1 MNWKRVTAL
10 GLLGLTFGMGQ
21 SYAIDVNIPG
31 ADASIPADKYQ
42 NYRVD
47 TADTKIL
54 ESKIIKKVTEDNQN
68 KPGYDI
74 SNLPRDI
81 HNTTELNHAIKYS
94 STVFILRDHGADIKF
109 TMPYASIMGI
119 AYESAG
125 PHKEVTR
132 HGGALGFDGEMSY
145 ELRPQ
150 PKGDTWE
157 NSGIPYKQLTAD
169 QLKSLLENKKMT
181 LHKNNYSILGA
192 GLFTYPTV
200 EKGTWDIASYD
211 SKNIRGTINFTMPN
225 QPTVSYHL
233 IYAMP
238 KNKIQKLNQETI
250 IRDTMSP
257 LANIVL
263 PSVKAA
269 SDIMPYTSEVHK
281 GPFAFRV
288 LKDSKLVKS
297 KSLEGGLT
305 MDFYKSG
312 KIREIIS
319 VSPLSKYDDV
329 KKQNILYNYLL
340 AFIGSPKLSQ
350 GKPAQYATVWNDTL
364 PGAYFEIKGDKYSL
378 FVMTV
383 YDDTHRYTYYM
394 SKPHDVHVSN
404 YKLRDIVQYVTYT
417 NTKDGYKKTKLGLG
431 MPSRAFSNNRVH

>member
-1 MNWKRVTAL
+1 MNWKRVIAL

-31 ADASIPADKYQ
+31 ADASIPADQYQ

-68 KPGYDI
+68 KPSYDI

-132 HGGALGFDGEMSY
+132 YGGALGFDGEMSY

-157 NSGIPYKQLTAD
+157 NSGILYKQLTAD

-404 YKLRDIVQYVTYT
+404 YKLRDIVQYVTYK
-417 NTKDGYKKTKLGLG
+417 NTKDGYKKMKLGLG

>member
-1 MNWKRVTAL
+1 MNWKRVIAL

-132 HGGALGFDGEMSY
+132 H
-145 ELRPQ
+145 
-150 PKGDTWE
+150 GDTWE

-404 YKLRDIVQYVTYT
+404 YKLRDIVQYVTYK

-431 MPSRAFSNNRVH
+431 MPSRAFSNHRVH